1 MPVFEVQ
8 GPDGKTY
15 EVDAPDLQSAAG
27 AFAPVHADDNKPAE
41 LTEGKRA
48 AKARMAAPDEYA
60 DVPVMSPD
68 GAFTG
73 QTERVMKPKA
83 DPIGMGAMSVFPF
96 GGDIATIGKGMLPFT
111 EEANKEKLRMEGQQ
125 EAMKE
130 AYPGPYRTGQAGS
143 IGLQIAA
150 LRRLPLPG
158 ATWGA
163 APLAEGASLAE
174 QAGALGARAAGAGAG
189 GATIGGVTGFGEGS
203 SLPERL
209 KNAAVGTVAGGALG
223 TIASPIAEGVGALGS
238 LVYNKAI
245 QPNINRISSLFAPEQ
260 TAEKLLASRMA
271 GDTPSMT
278 PEEFANLRAAG
289 EPVML
294 ADVGGRGTREY
305 ARTAA
310 NISPEADVALNEPI
324 TQRFLGQTGRV
335 ESDVRSMFPDSI
347 DYAKTINDL
356 NQKARRTN
364 KSAYDAAYD
373 EGDSGVFNDELYN
386 LTQAP
391 AVRDAM
397 RDVGRRAKNQE
408 VYGEPTGDI
417 VDPFAFDQ
425 NGQLMAKEGM
435 ADTDANLRYWDIVKQ
450 NLDDQV
456 SSLYRQGKNS
466 EAGDIKDIRNQL
478 RDTLDDLVPSYGN
491 ARSTAAQ
498 NFGAEN
504 AFEAGINFSKWRDPK
519 KVSDGFQAWKGMSDP
534 EKELFARGYAV
545 DLLNS
550 TQGVRD
556 NLSVVNKAF
565 MGTTPVDRAKNM
577 MALGPER
584 SAALEAR
591 LRTEQIM
598 DQLRTSVQGGSQTAR
613 YLSGMKQFMS
623 YPAYGAA
630 GAAAGSSDDLASPG
644 ALAGLAV
651 RAAKGKIDS
660 ATAAQVARLLTS
672 QDPAVVNRIVQ
683 MASRN
688 PDALNTL
695 RTLHNTIGKGAGMV
709 AEQATPNP

>member
-15 EVDAPDLQSAAG
+15 EVDAPDMQSAAG
-27 AFAPVHADDNKPAE
+27 AFAPAHADDNKPAE

-48 AKARMAAPDEYA
+48 AKARMAAPDEYV
-60 DVPVMSPD
+60 DVPVLGPD
-68 GAFTG
+68 GLSTG
-73 QTERVMKPKA
+73 QTERVLKPKA
-83 DPIGMGAMSVFPF
+83 DPIGAGFLSVTPY

-174 QAGALGARAAGAGAG
+174 QAGALGARAVGAGAG

-223 TIASPIAEGVGALGS
+223 TLLAPAAEGVGALGS
-238 LVYNKAI
+238 LAYRNVI
-245 QPNINRISSLFAPEQ
+245 QPNVNRLRSLFAPEQ
-260 TAEKLLASRMA
+260 TAERLVASRLA
-271 GDTPSMT
+271 GDTASMT
-278 PEEFANLRAAG
+278 PEEFATMRAAG

-305 ARTAA
+305 ARTSA
-310 NISPEADVALNEPI
+310 NLSPEADVALNEPI

-335 ESDVRSMFPDSI
+335 EGDIRSMFPDAV
-347 DYAKTINDL
+347 DYAQTIDRL
-356 NQKARRTN
+356 NTQARAANTPAYRT
-364 KSAYDAAYD
+364 AYN
-373 EGDSGVFNDELYN
+373 EGSSGVFNDELYN

-391 AVRDAM
+391 AVREAM
-397 RDVGRRAKNQE
+397 RDVGRRAGNQE
-408 VYGEPTGDI
+408 VYGQPIGNI
-417 VDPFAFDQ
+417 VDPFAFGRD
-425 NGQLMAKEGM
+425 GQLIAKEGM
-435 ADTDANLRYWDIVKQ
+435 AATDANLRYWDLVKR

-456 SSLYRQGKNS
+456 TSLYRQGKPS
-466 EAGDIKDIRNQL
+466 EAGDIRNIRDQL
-478 RDTLDDLVPSYGN
+478 RATLDDIVPSYGA

-498 NFGAEN
+498 HFGAEN
-504 AFEAGINFSKWRDPK
+504 AFEAGLNFAKFNDSRR
-519 KVSDGFQAWKGMSDP
+519 VSESFQAYRSMNDA
-534 EKELFARGYAV
+534 ERELFARGYAA
-545 DLLNS
+545 DLINS
-550 TQGVRD
+550 TQKVRD
-556 NLSVVNKAF
+556 NLSVVNKNF
-565 MGTTPVDRAKNM
+565 MGTSPVDRAKNL

-613 YLSGMKQFMS
+613 YLAGMKQFMS

-630 GAAAGSSDDLASPG
+630 GAYAGGDENLSSPG

-651 RAAKGKIDS
+651 RAAKGRIDA
-660 ATAAQVARLLTS
+660 ATATQVARLLTS

-695 RTLHNTIGKGAGMV
+695 RTLHNTIGRGSGMAA
-709 AEQATPNP
+709 AEATRGP